1 MLTPHKHNYLCI
13 AASNGLFVL
22 RYWEEQ
28 LGSVENINEH
38 VIRVIEERM
47 ESHSAKH
54 GEQVKVGC
62 SPDYFGS
69 LTMIKILAVGI
80 SGRDQVLSLCA
91 KLWLRLDIV
100 PFVTNWKSSGVQ
112 QAYANAL
119 KVDKYFN
126 AQSRSEFSSSIAH
139 AAYLHCLPSLGWQYE
154 VKVRRRLP
162 PLPLP

>member
-1 MLTPHKHNYLCI
+1 MENRLRLV
-13 AASNGLFVL
+13 VL
-22 RYWEEQ
+22 
-28 LGSVENINEH
+28 LI
-38 VIRVIEERM
+38 I
-47 ESHSAKH
+47 
-54 GEQVKVGC
+54 
-62 SPDYFGS
+62 FGS

-126 AQSRSEFSSSIAH
+126 AQSRSEFSSTIAH

-162 PLPLP
+162 PLPLPLIFFRWTLTKQYYSSWRTKRKPYRLRLGNKVRILFTSGDVNCF